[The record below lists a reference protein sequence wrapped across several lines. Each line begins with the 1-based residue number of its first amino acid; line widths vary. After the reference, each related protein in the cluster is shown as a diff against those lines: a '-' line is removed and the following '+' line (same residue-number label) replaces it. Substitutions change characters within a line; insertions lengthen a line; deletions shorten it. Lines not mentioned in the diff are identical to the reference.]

1 MRPGAMALACLLAA
15 APVRALAD
23 APTAASST
31 ETETETDPSQRYKN
45 EGPVVDNAASFIGV
59 MTVLPAAAVGAL
71 FCPVKLAG
79 QKVSPGADYRRRY
92 KDCVA
97 AGANGGSQIFY
108 TVGGFPFLVLK
119 RVFWDA
125 PHRVLIKIRKPKK
138 TPPISAAPAR

>member
-1 MRPGAMALACLLAA
+1 MRPTALGLAFLL
-15 APVRALAD
+15 V
-23 APTAASST
+23 AASARAAVPVVASS
-31 ETETETDPSQRYKN
+31 TETETDPSQRYKN

-79 QKVSPGADYRRRY
+79 EKASPGADYRRRY

-97 AGANGGSQIFY
+97 AGTNGGSQVFY
-108 TVGGFPFLVLK
+108 TIGGFPFLVLK

-125 PHRVLIKIRKPKK
+125 PRRALIKVRKPKK
-138 TPPISAAPAR
+138 TPSGSAAPAR